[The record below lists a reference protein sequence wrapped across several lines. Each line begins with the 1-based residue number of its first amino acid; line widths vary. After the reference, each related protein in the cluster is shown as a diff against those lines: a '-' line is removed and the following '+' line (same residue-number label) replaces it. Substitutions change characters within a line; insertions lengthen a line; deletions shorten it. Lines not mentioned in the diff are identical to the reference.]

1 MPPVCRL
8 AGFATL
14 AALGVLAC
22 VAAVRADQAF
32 KVRGTDTFNVGSTGK
47 SVISYDGSEALHRRR
62 SGTAIVYSAVVHY
75 TRDDQGA
82 SSKTRATFDARVT
95 SSGEQQDIE
104 DDDPDY
110 LTVLKQPFAVQLDAP
125 TLRDLAHLHA
135 DVPFDFP
142 SPMTGSTLHGR
153 LHRIGEAVVSG
164 ARALGVSFDAAGPM
178 RGSLPD
184 RQDMRLIG
192 RIRMR
197 GLAYY
202 RVEDALLVLLD
213 ATLTISGNLSLPA
226 SSDPVTIVY
235 RRTIRA
241 VAPAPHGKA
250 RSPAG

>member
-1 MPPVCRL
+1 VLPAHPPVRWICRL

-14 AALGVLAC
+14 AVLAC
-22 VAAVRADQAF
+22 VAAARADQTY

-47 SVISYDGSEALHRRR
+47 SVISYDGSEALRRRR
-62 SGTAIVYSAVVHY
+62 SGTATLYAAIAHY

-82 SSKTRATFDARVT
+82 SSKAHATFDARVT
-95 SSGEQQDIE
+95 SSGEQHDIE

-110 LTVLKQPFAVQLDAP
+110 LTVLKQPFAVQLDAA
-125 TLRDLAHLHA
+125 TLHDLAHLHA

-142 SPMTGSTLHGR
+142 SPMTGSTLHGS

-164 ARALGVSFDAAGPM
+164 SRALGVSFDAGGLM

-202 RVEDALLVLLD
+202 RAQDALLVLLD

-241 VAPAPHGKA
+241 VAPAQHGNA
-250 RSPAG
+250 R